1 MNMKKALLTLLA
13 FLFALSTVA
22 FAIVNADYQNPVVN
36 VVKLAAPAV
45 VKIDVVAQTQ
55 LYIDPFIREF
65 YRQFFGDI
73 PQQFEESNSLGSGF
87 IISKEG
93 YIVTNYHVVQGAKKI
108 TVTMLNGDIYDA
120 QYVGGD
126 EELDL
131 AVIKIKPT
139 KDIPILEMGDSDKIQ
154 IGEWAIAIGNP
165 LGFQHTVTV
174 GVISATGRKIPKPD
188 GSGYYTNL
196 IQTDA
201 AINPGNSGGPL
212 LNIYGQVI
220 GINTAIINPSQ
231 AMNIGFAIPINIA
244 KRFINQI
251 IATGKV
257 EKAYLG
263 VYVQTV
269 TEDLAKSLGLK
280 VTKGVYV
287 SQVEKDSPAQKAGI
301 KEGDVIVKFNENQ
314 LESAEELTSLVR
326 NCTPGTKVKVTVN
339 RSGKGQIFEV
349 TLGTLPSQNGSSSST
364 SKEFYGMKV
373 SNLTADDRTKYKV
386 PAGLDGVI
394 VKESKNSYI
403 KVGAVIYRL
412 SVNGYSYD
420 IKSVNDW
427 NKVVDNLKKGDY
439 IGIFYYYNGVNT
451 VFSFRNN

>member
-1 MNMKKALLTLLA
+1 MKNISNIKKLTFGLLLL
-13 FLFALSTVA
+13 LSVLSL
-22 FAIVNADYQNPVVN
+22 AIVNADYQNPIVN
-36 VVKLAAPAV
+36 VVKVAAPAV
-45 VKIDVVAQTQ
+45 VKIDVVVQTEV
-55 LYIDPFIREF
+55 YIDPFIREF

-73 PQQFEESNSLGSGF
+73 PRQFEESNSVGSGF

-93 YIVTNYHVVQGAKKI
+93 YIVTNYHVVKGAKKI
-108 TVTMLNGDIYDA
+108 TVTMLNGDVYDA
-120 QYVGGD
+120 QYIGGD
-126 EELDL
+126 EELDI

-139 KDIPILEMGDSDKIQ
+139 KDLPVLEMGDSDKLQ

-220 GINTAIINPSQ
+220 GINTAIINPTQ
-231 AMNIGFAIPINIA
+231 AMNIGFAIPINTA

-251 IATGKV
+251 IATGRV

-269 TEDLAKSLGLK
+269 TEALAKSLGLK

-287 SQVEKDSPAQKAGI
+287 SQVEKDSPAAKAGI
-301 KEGDVIVKFNENQ
+301 REGDVIVK
-314 LESAEELTSLVR
+314 
-326 NCTPGTKVKVTVN
+326 
-339 RSGKGQIFEV
+339 
-349 TLGTLPSQNGSSSST
+349 
-364 SKEFYGMKV
+364 
-373 SNLTADDRTKYKV
+373 
-386 PAGLDGVI
+386 
-394 VKESKNSYI
+394 
-403 KVGAVIYRL
+403 
-412 SVNGYSYD
+412 
-420 IKSVNDW
+420 
-427 NKVVDNLKKGDY
+427 LKWHCGRK
-439 IGIFYYYNGVNT
+439 
-451 VFSFRNN
+451 R